1 MSFFLNL
8 GNDFKDKVSFDNSL
22 KIASKGSRE
31 SLLDE
36 FINCYDESVTTM
48 LAPAQRFDWDKLRED
63 LYSMFVAVYDKKFN
77 AFDNLQEYCS
87 ASEMARI
94 SSENKSGNKK
104 FYLSL
109 ISVFEDPAGPVD
121 PINKDMRSLSDL
133 YFSTVKTYLFFNIW
147 LAQMGEYKLAACS
160 KNTCDTLFKPVL
172 SIHKYCS
179 NACKTSINM
188 KRMRDRRKQAEI
200 QDSILV

>member
-1 MSFFLNL
+1 MSFRLNL

-22 KIASKGSRE
+22 KIASKGSRD

-36 FINCYDESVTTM
+36 FINCYNESAM
-48 LAPAQRFDWDKLRED
+48 LAPAQRFDWDKLQED
-63 LYSMFVAVYDKKFN
+63 LYSMFVAVCDKKFN

-94 SSENKSGNKK
+94 SSENKSGSKK
-104 FYLSL
+104 FHLRL
-109 ISVFEDPAGPVD
+109 TSVFEDPAGPVD
-121 PINKDMRSLSDL
+121 PANRDMRSLSDL

-147 LAQMGEYKLAACS
+147 SAQMGEYKLAACS
-160 KNTCDTLFKPVL
+160 KNTCNTLFKPVL

-200 QDSILV
+200 QNSISV